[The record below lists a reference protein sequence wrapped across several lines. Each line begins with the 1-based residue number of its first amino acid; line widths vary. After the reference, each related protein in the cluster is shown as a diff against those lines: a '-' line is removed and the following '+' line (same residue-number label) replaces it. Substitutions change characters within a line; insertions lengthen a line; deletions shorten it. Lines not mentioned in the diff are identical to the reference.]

1 MIHSHMYVMIDP
13 IGSENIYVSQ
23 LLQKAKIEVSEDG
36 TKASAATS
44 KYLFDLNHRKVLQ
57 ILK

>member
-1 MIHSHMYVMIDP
+1 MIHSHMYVMVDP
-13 IGSENIYVSQ
+13 LGSENIYVSQ

-44 KYLFDLNHRKVLQ
+44 KYVWSKSPIVLQ